1 MEKTKL
7 IAYLDSLEQSGI
19 PGCECTIYY
28 NHEPVFRHAAGYAD
42 AGKSKKLTPDSTYWL
57 YSASKLATCTAVL
70 QLAEKGKIGLDD
82 PVSRYL
88 PEYGDLKVKTGT
100 SVKKAKNPM
109 TIRHLLTMQSGLNYN
124 LGAPAIQKII
134 RETDRKAST
143 RQIIKALAEEP
154 LDFEPGTRYQYSLSH
169 DVLGAVIEV
178 VSGQKLGAYLA
189 EHIFNPLGMTKTGFE
204 LTPDRKANM
213 TDQYQYDME
222 KKTSRPVTWGN
233 GFVLS
238 EEYES
243 GGAGLISTLDDYV
256 LFIDALSNQG
266 VGANGCRVVS
276 PESIDQMR
284 ADALHE
290 VSKKDFA
297 MLGKIGYSYGLGV
310 RTLVDKE
317 ISGARSPL
325 GEFGWDGAAGAY
337 ALIDVENHLAIFY
350 LQHVCGCNY
359 AYDVIHPKIRDLTY
373 DMLGL

>member
-1 MEKTKL
+1 MDQSKL

-19 PGCECTIYY
+19 PGCECTIYH
-28 NHEPVFRHAAGYAD
+28 NHEPVFRHTAGFAD
-42 AGKSKKLTPDSTYWL
+42 AGKTKLITSDSTYWL

-82 PVSRYL
+82 PVSKFL
-88 PEYGDLKVKTGT
+88 PEYGDIKVKTGA
-100 SVKKAKNPM
+100 SAEKAKNAM

-134 RETDRKAST
+134 RETDRKATT
-143 RQIIKALAEEP
+143 RQIIKALADEP

-178 VSGQKLGAYLA
+178 VSGEKLGAYLDA
-189 EHIFNPLGMTKTGFE
+189 HIFKPLGMAKTGFE
-204 LTPDRKANM
+204 LTPERKANM

-222 KKTSRPVTWGN
+222 TKTSRQVTKEN

-238 EEYES
+238 DEYES
-243 GGAGLISTLDDYV
+243 GGAGLISTLDDYAM
-256 LFIDALSNQG
+256 FIDALSNYG
-266 VGANGCRVVS
+266 VGANGYRVIS
-276 PESIDQMR
+276 PDFIDQMR

-290 VSKKDFA
+290 ISKKDFA

-337 ALIDVENHLAIFY
+337 ALIDVDNHLAIFY
-350 LQHVCGCNY
+350 LQHICGCNY
-359 AYDVIHPKIRDLTY
+359 AYDVIHPTIRNLTY